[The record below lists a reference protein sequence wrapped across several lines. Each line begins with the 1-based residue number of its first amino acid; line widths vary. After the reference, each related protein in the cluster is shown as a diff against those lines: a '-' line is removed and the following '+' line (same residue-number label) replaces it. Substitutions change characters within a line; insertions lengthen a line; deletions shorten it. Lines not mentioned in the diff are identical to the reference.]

1 MRSVPEWIGATDD
14 AAIPPRVR
22 LRVFNR
28 YGGICQLSGR
38 KIMPGNEWD
47 ADHIK
52 ALWKGGEH
60 RESNLWPV
68 LRSEHRRK
76 SAAEQSE
83 QAKADRIAKKHLGI
97 KARQSRP
104 LPGTKASGIKKAMSG
119 AVIDRETGRVLNG

>member
-52 ALWKGGEH
+52 AL
-60 RESNLWPV
+60 
-68 LRSEHRRK
+68 
-76 SAAEQSE
+76 
-83 QAKADRIAKKHLGI
+83 
-97 KARQSRP
+97 
-104 LPGTKASGIKKAMSG
+104 
-119 AVIDRETGRVLNG
+119 